1 MPPVDWVNAC
11 SSDLQV
17 LVLHFVDVPTIG
29 AFGAACKRAQ
39 RVAFREADEASAR
52 TLWRSK
58 LELLGSRAG
67 SAAGPLAKRYAA
79 LRACATLRF
88 QPVDVDCADRRI
100 LRRTGAAAAAVAGR
114 AYLFGG
120 TYRGNVGPVLDDLFE
135 VRVPP
140 GPHPAPVSVVAV
152 ERGPGPWPQPR
163 RGHTFTSLG
172 ARGVVIGGWGDETL
186 TMEPW
191 FVDFDEAGVPTWSSP
206 PTTGHYDPGGEMPFL
221 NGEKP
226 PPRAFHSA
234 TLVSDRHLVVY
245 GGLANICLDDMWI
258 LDVETLA
265 WKIFQGDF
273 VERAGHGA
281 AFFRDSARMGRL
293 FLVGGAVRRA
303 DGDEMRGDVSV
314 VDVWQQQGD
323 PWPEVAPPEE
333 QPADAPAVRT
343 GCCLPVARHVL
354 LFGGSSNSED
364 PNPRVVALDVD
375 RGFRFYPDGL
385 MSTPVSPSHLS
396 SSTPALV
403 PAYDQSCAAVRSS
416 AAAVRLPGRDAYV
429 VLTGECSIA
438 RLPRAD
444 DEDSDDSD
452 ELVMRGVDHAALDD
466 PTKALFVE
474 VMGEEDVAALADAPP
489 PPPPPALP
497 SAAEMRRRLMLG

>member
-140 GPHPAPVSVVAV
+140 GPHPTPVAVVAV
-152 ERGPGPWPQPR
+152 ERVPGPWPQPR

-172 ARGVVIGGWGDETL
+172 ARGVVIGGWGDERL
-186 TMEPW
+186 SMDPW

-206 PTTGHYDPGGEMPFL
+206 PTTGHYAPGSCD
-221 NGEKP
+221 NGKKP
-226 PPRAFHSA
+226 APRAFHSA
-234 TLVSDRHLVVY
+234 TLVSDRHLVVF
-245 GGLANICLDDMWI
+245 GGLANRCLDDMWV

-265 WKIFQGDF
+265 WNFQDIFR
-273 VERAGHGA
+273 ERAGHGA
-281 AFFRDSARMGRL
+281 AFYRDTARHGRL

-303 DGDEMRGDVSV
+303 DGDEMRGDVDV
-314 VDVWQQQGD
+314 VNVRQPEDEPGYEPS
-323 PWPEVAPPEE
+323 PWPFLREGSRQKAE
-333 QPADAPAVRT
+333 APAVRT
-343 GCCLPVARHVL
+343 GCCLPVARHMV
-354 LFGGSSNSED
+354 LFGGTSTYGEELD
-364 PNPRVVALDVD
+364 PRVVALDVE
-375 RGFRFYPDGL
+375 RGYRYDPNCSVTESL
-385 MSTPVSPSHLS
+385 P

-416 AAAVRLPGRDAYV
+416 AAAVRVPGRDAYV

-444 DEDSDDSD
+444 DEDSDDLY
-452 ELVMRGVDHAALDD
+452 ELGMRAVDHAALDS

-489 PPPPPALP
+489 PPPPA
-497 SAAEMRRRLMLG
+497 